1 MPRDTDAVLDRER
14 DFWNARSHGSYDRV
28 RGLISRAIG
37 AFSTYGELESV
48 YDPRGL
54 EVLDYGCGR
63 GEQAV
68 ALLERGARHVTGFD
82 LSEAEVEAARVRAE
96 ARGFG
101 SHATFLVADAHRT
114 GFPDASFDLVVGRS
128 ILHHLDVDAA
138 LAEIRRI
145 LRPDGTA
152 VFVEPLAHNPLL
164 RLGRHLTPTARTVDE
179 HPLTEEDWARC
190 AAAFPGFWHFE
201 RELVTIPLMPLNLAL
216 PAPAQERLATWSHRM
231 DRRLMRRF
239 PSLRKHARL
248 TFLVLQ
254 AG

>member
-1 MPRDTDAVLDRER
+1 VLDRER
-14 DFWNARSHGSYDRV
+14 EFWNARSHGSYDRV

-37 AFSTYGELESV
+37 AFSSYGELESA

-68 ALLERGARHVTGFD
+68 ALLERGAGRVTGFD
-82 LSEAEVEAARVRAE
+82 LSEAEVAAARARVE
-96 ARGFG
+96 ANGYASR
-101 SHATFLVADAHRT
+101 ATFLVADAHRT

-128 ILHHLDVDAA
+128 ILHHLDVDVA

-145 LRPDGTA
+145 LRPSGTA

-164 RLGRHLTPTARTVDE
+164 RLGRRLTPSARTVDE
-179 HPLTEEDWARC
+179 HPFTEEDWARC
-190 AAAFPGFWHFE
+190 AAAFPGFRHFE

-216 PAPAQERLATWSHRM
+216 PPRAQQRLAVWAHRL
-231 DRRLMRRF
+231 DRRLMQRF

-248 TFLVLQ
+248 TFLILQ
-254 AG
+254 ATR